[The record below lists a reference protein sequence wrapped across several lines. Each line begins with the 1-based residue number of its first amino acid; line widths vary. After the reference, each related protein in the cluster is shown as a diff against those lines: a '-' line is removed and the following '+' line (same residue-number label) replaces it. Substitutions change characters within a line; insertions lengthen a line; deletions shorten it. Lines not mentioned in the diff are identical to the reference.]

1 MSLGETVIYCGP
13 EGCSY
18 ETVSLYRLCVP
29 NVFGERAGSAADPG
43 PALPQCV
50 LATITLVAVGGWGV
64 LEKGEA
70 GAGPRGKVG
79 LVLRSLAVTALLG
92 VESDPSC

>member
-43 PALPQCV
+43 PVLPQCV
-50 LATITLVAVGGWGV
+50 LATITLVAVGGVG
-64 LEKGEA
+64 
-70 GAGPRGKVG
+70 GAGDGRGWSWTQG
-79 LVLRSLAVTALLG
+79 
-92 VESDPSC
+92 